1 MNKEC
6 RPLFNSRGFS
16 LAELAVVVLIV
27 AVISAFFLWRFV
39 TPDRKTGGTRVP
51 LTVITTEGVA
61 WKPPK
66 PAGNYALVAILSG
79 DPDVPG
85 SPFVIRAKSIRNCE
99 LTSHSNHA
107 DEQITVLQ
115 GEATIGLEYPGI
127 RYESIRLPEGS
138 YCLIP
143 ATTRHTVVLRAESIL
158 QIEGLGPAQCIC
170 AEPRTPR
177 PGEPG
182 GSR

>member
-1 MNKEC
+1 MDKEC
-6 RPLFNSRGFS
+6 YPQCSSRGFS

-39 TPDRKTGGTRVP
+39 SPDKNPAGTRVP
-51 LTVITTEGVA
+51 LTIITAEGVA

-66 PAGNYALVAILSG
+66 PAGDYALIAVLRG
-79 DPDVPG
+79 DPAVPG

-99 LTSHSNHA
+99 FPPHGNHA

-115 GEATIGLEYPGI
+115 GEATIGLEYPGN
-127 RYESIRLPEGS
+127 RYESSRLPAGS
-138 YCLIP
+138 YCMIP
-143 ATTRHTVVLRAESIL
+143 GITKHYIALETESVL
-158 QIEGLGPAQCIC
+158 QIEGLGPAQYIC

-177 PGEPG
+177 PGETG
-182 GSR
+182 GGR